1 MARRAVPCP
10 TIRSRDDRVYGVLSS
25 IVDALRGGGSVDQS
39 AADGPS
45 ESDAIRVI
53 RPVVVPAQFLVFGPI
68 LAGFVAVF
76 PGFFTFIVSNA
87 LAGRFGPIL
96 GPALVVYTL
105 AFVVILALLG
115 LRAFY
120 QPGLTTYSIYP
131 DRIEFEEGLLNRQR
145 RTVLLDRIIDVQLT
159 EGVLQRTA
167 GAGTVRLITQG
178 FVGQGEGRLMNR
190 TLFMWN
196 VPDPGGVYGLV
207 RSLAVGGR
215 GIKSHLPE

>member
-1 MARRAVPCP
+1 MVPCP
-10 TIRSRDDRVYGVLSS
+10 REFATVTVGCTACWAWSS
-25 IVDALRGGGSVDQS
+25 MTRMGGESVDQ
-39 AADGPS
+39 APEGGPRD
-45 ESDAIRVI
+45 SDAIRVI

-68 LAGFVAVF
+68 LAGFLAIF
-76 PGFFTFIVSNA
+76 PGFFTFVLSNM
-87 LAGRFGPIL
+87 LAGRFEPVL
-96 GPALVVYTL
+96 GPGLVAYTL
-105 AFVVILALLG
+105 AFAMILVLLG

-159 EGVLQRTA
+159 EGVLQRTV
-167 GAGTVRLITQG
+167 GAGTVRLVTQG
-178 FVGQGEGRLMNR
+178 LVSQGEGRLTNR

-196 VPDPGGVYGLV
+196 VPDPGGAYELV